1 MRKPRAVLLVLSLVL
16 STSVQ
21 GSEATPLDAVR
32 NLFAAISAFDY
43 GRMRSTVTTDF
54 QLLEDG
60 EVWDIET
67 LIAAIRP
74 GEGSYIRRNYFSPIR
89 TEGNNEVVWI
99 SYWNRATFLVQNE
112 VNERVWLESVVLIRN
127 QGEWKVQLMHSTPLP
142 GNRVPTS
149 IEFKEHIE

>member
-112 VNERVWLESVVLIRN
+112 VNERA
-127 QGEWKVQLMHSTPLP
+127 GPPDQLRHL
-142 GNRVPTS
+142 RQ
-149 IEFKEHIE
+149 H